1 MDTRRPLAEEGAMT
15 SAASLS
21 QSSPTRAIAVICAG
35 VFLLSLSDVCAKALV
50 ANYSPLQL
58 IFVRNV
64 IALPVVALILLA
76 LAGPPALRTPH
87 LRVHALRG
95 LMIVGAAWSFFS
107 GLKTLPLAEATALVF
122 AAPIFIT
129 LMSAVLL
136 REPVGVRRWL
146 AVLTGFAGVLIIVR
160 PGAETFQPASLMV
173 IATAVFYAAF
183 MLSTRW
189 IGPGERFGTMTF
201 YVVLFPLI
209 YAAPFALAEW
219 RPVQPDH
226 IPYFLGLA
234 ACATLGVTLIGQAFR
249 MASASV
255 VAPFDYSAL
264 LWASLWGWM
273 IWGELPDAA
282 TYAGAAVIIAS
293 AVYIVLREARLKA
306 LP

>member
-1 MDTRRPLAEEGAMT
+1 
-15 SAASLS
+15 
-21 QSSPTRAIAVICAG
+21 
-35 VFLLSLSDVCAKALV
+35 
-50 ANYSPLQL
+50 
-58 IFVRNV
+58 
-64 IALPVVALILLA
+64 
-76 LAGPPALRTPH
+76 
-87 LRVHALRG
+87 
-95 LMIVGAAWSFFS
+95 
-107 GLKTLPLAEATALVF
+107 
-122 AAPIFIT
+122 
-129 LMSAVLL
+129 
-136 REPVGVRRWL
+136 
-146 AVLTGFAGVLIIVR
+146 
-160 PGAETFQPASLMV
+160 
-173 IATAVFYAAF
+173 
-183 MLSTRW
+183 
-189 IGPGERFGTMTF
+189 MTF